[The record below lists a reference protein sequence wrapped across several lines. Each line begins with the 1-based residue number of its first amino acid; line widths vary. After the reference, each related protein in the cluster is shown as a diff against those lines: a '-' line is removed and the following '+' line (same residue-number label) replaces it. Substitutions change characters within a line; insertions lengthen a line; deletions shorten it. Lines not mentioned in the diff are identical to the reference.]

1 MRRFMTYLTV
11 FGTATALMVLT
22 ATAQQP
28 DKGGKN
34 AENPTADSG
43 NGAIGDPP
51 KKGDEAEQVALHLT
65 DAQRQKIR
73 AAVAD
78 DKTDITFKDDA
89 TKANKDFTPSLGGT
103 IPAQFPMQVMPP
115 SLAKDLPIL
124 GNFGYIKMKGQ
135 VLIVNPISKKIVDV
149 FPVTGG

>member
-1 MRRFMTYLTV
+1 MRRLMTYLTV
-11 FGTATALMVLT
+11 FGTATALIVLT

-28 DKGGKN
+28 DKGGKGPL
-34 AENPTADSG
+34 NPTADSG
-43 NGAIGDPP
+43 TGAIGDPP
-51 KKGDEAEQVALHLT
+51 KKDDEAGQVALHLT

-89 TKANKDFTPSLGGT
+89 TKEDKDFTPSLGAT
-103 IPAQFPMQVMPP
+103 IPAKLPMQVIPS
-115 SLAKDLPIL
+115 SLAKELPML

-135 VLIVNPISKKIVDV
+135 VLIVNPRSKKIVDV
-149 FPVTGG
+149 FPVTEG

>member
-28 DKGGKN
+28 DKGGPL
-34 AENPTADSG
+34 NPTADSG
-43 NGAIGDPP
+43 TGAIGDPP
-51 KKGDEAEQVALHLT
+51 KKDDEMGQVALHLT

-78 DKTDITFKDDA
+78 DKSDITFKDDA
-89 TKANKDFTPSLGGT
+89 TKADKDFTPSLGAT
-103 IPAQFPMQVMPP
+103 IPAKLPMQVMPP
-115 SLAKDLPIL
+115 SLAEELPML
-124 GNFGYIKMKGQ
+124 GNFGYMKMKGQ
-135 VLIVNPISKKIVDV
+135 VLIVNPRSKKIVDL
-149 FPVTGG
+149 FPVTEG